1 MKKHNSRVQRAI
13 ALCCLSSA
21 LWGTLASAT
30 SVDIQN
36 ASFENNWDGWQ
47 DTDPSAISSDAY
59 SGTKSAKISGSSG
72 AFSQSVPVTTN
83 TDYVLTAHVKGGGK
97 IGVYVGG
104 STLSATAVNSSYAP
118 ISVNFNSGSQTQI
131 TLFGEYYSQ
140 EGRFDDFTLTATSS
154 GGTGGDSGGN
164 TGSTGQCS
172 DSSNLAVT
180 SATDNGTN
188 DGHGPANTI
197 DGNLADESRWSSNG
211 SGKSIVYQLNSE
223 STVTALNLVWF
234 KGNSRTS
241 FFDVDTSTDNN
252 NWTSVLTSGQSSGS
266 SSSYETVDVIDS
278 SAKYVRITGYGNSS
292 NTWNSIIE
300 TQILG
305 CGESGDNGGDN
316 GGGNSGGGSPGNI
329 NIELNDWYLGVPV
342 DNDNNGKSDSI
353 SENDLVN
360 GYEHPQWF
368 YRDNDGALV
377 FKAPIDAP
385 KTSTNTSYTRSELR
399 EMLRRGDT
407 SISTKGVNK
416 NNWVF
421 STYSAS
427 DRSAAGGIDGELKA
441 TLKVDHVTTTGSSSQ
456 VGRVIIGQI
465 HATNDEP
472 ARLYY
477 RKLPG
482 NSKGAIYLAHEP
494 IGKSDEYYD
503 MIGSRS
509 SSASNPS
516 DGIELGEVFSYSIK
530 VVGNSLTV
538 TIYRDGKADVVQTV
552 DMSNSGYH
560 TGSNEYMYFK
570 AGVYNQNNTGNG
582 DDYVQAT
589 FYEIVN
595 THDGYNY

>member
-1 MKKHNSRVQRAI
+1 MKTSNKRVNG
-13 ALCCLSSA
+13 ALALFCLSSA
-21 LWGTLASAT
+21 LIGASVNAT

-36 ASFENNWDGWQ
+36 ASFESNWDGWQ
-47 DTDPSAISSDAY
+47 DVDPSSISSNAY
-59 SGTKSAKISGSSG
+59 SGSRAAKISGSSG
-72 AFSQSVPVTTN
+72 YFSQQVSVQQNTN
-83 TDYVLTAHVKGGGK
+83 YELKAYVKGGGK
-97 IGVYVGG
+97 IGTSIGG
-104 STLSATAVNSSYAP
+104 ATQSATGVNSSYTP
-118 ISVNFNSGSQTQI
+118 ISVSFNSGNETQI
-131 TLFGEYYSQ
+131 TIFGQYHSQ
-140 EGRFDDFTLTATSS
+140 EGRFDDFTLTATASNGGS
-154 GGTGGDSGGN
+154 EGNDNTGGTEQCTGN
-164 TGSTGQCS
+164 Q
-172 DSSNLAVT
+172 NLT
-180 SATDNGTN
+180 IISATDNGTN

-197 DGNLADESRWSSNG
+197 DGNLSSESRWSSNG
-211 SGKSIVYQLNSE
+211 SGKSITYQLAQE
-223 STVTALNLVWF
+223 STVKSLNIVWY

-241 FFDVDTSTDNN
+241 FFDIDTSPDNSS
-252 NWTSVLTSGQSSGS
+252 WTSVLAGGQSSGT
-266 SSSYETVDVIDS
+266 SSSYESVNVNEST
-278 SAKYVRITGYGNSS
+278 AKYVRITGFGNSS

-300 TQILG
+300 TQIVG
-305 CGESGDNGGDN
+305 CNGSSNGGDT
-316 GGGNSGGGSPGNI
+316 GGGSGSTPGTGI

-342 DNDNNGKSDSI
+342 DNDNNGKSDNI

-377 FKAPIDAP
+377 FKAPVDAP

-399 EMLRRGDT
+399 EMLRRGDS

-427 DRSAAGGIDGELKA
+427 DRSAAGGIDGELTAK
-441 TLKVDHVTTTGSSSQ
+441 LKVDHVTTTGSSSQ

-494 IGKSDEYYD
+494 IGKSDQYYE

-530 VVGNSLTV
+530 VVGNNLTV
-538 TIYRDGKADVVQTV
+538 SIYREGKPDVVQTV

-570 AGVYNQNNTGNG
+570 AGVYNQNNTGDAN
-582 DDYVQAT
+582 DYVQAT

-595 THDGYNY
+595 KHDGYNF